1 MKKFLALMMAL
12 VLLLSCTTAL
22 AQETQAYTHPNQGY
36 SFQAPANWL
45 VVDSTN
51 IQTYI
56 DAFRNGEMAFKGTDA
71 TTLEGQLAQILSTDC
86 VVVIDE
92 YANNV
97 VINGT
102 DMGMEVTTDLFLTV
116 FVPLLKSQLTE
127 QIPSIQFVTDGE
139 VVKYGENEFI
149 LLKAQYDMQGVAINV
164 EQLYYIQGTVMY
176 VANLTVIPLYEDA
189 ILDAFYAGVETMMA
203 SYAVAQ

>member
-22 AQETQAYTHPNQGY
+22 AQDVQTYTHPNQGY
-36 SFQAPANWL
+36 SFQAPAGWL

-56 DAFRNGEMAFKGTDA
+56 DAFRNGEMTFTGTDA
-71 TTLEGQLAQILSTDC
+71 ATLEGQQAQILSTDC
-86 VVVIDE
+86 VIVIDE

-116 FVPLLKSQLTE
+116 FVPLLKAQLTE

-149 LLKAQYDMQGVAINV
+149 LLKANYNMQGVAINV
-164 EQLYYIQGTVMY
+164 EQLYYIQGTMMY